1 MSQNIAAVVWLKY
14 CRFGVKPYKINQ
26 SENIF
31 CTVSIFGKIYVVM
44 TVYKIVFKI
53 KIKWIVTY
61 SMLYRQRLT
70 FSTVEPFV
78 PSIAAI
84 HTRSI
89 NVMALFRFQTIATRF
104 GAVFSKHPIITFWN
118 YTFIYQLLLK
128 VWLVCIIYNPVL
140 HLCHSHIKFIYVNL
154 GLNKTRFSF
163 LSRCEWHSVNS
174 TPSSMGLPVNNPL
187 QWI

>member
-44 TVYKIVFKI
+44 SVYKIVFKI

-61 SMLYRQRLT
+61 SMRYRQRLT

-89 NVMALFRFQTIATRF
+89 NVMALFGFQTMATWF
-104 GAVFSKHPIITFWN
+104 GAVISKHLVITFW
-118 YTFIYQLLLK
+118 YYRFVYQLLLK
-128 VWLVCIIYNPVL
+128 VWLVWMVYNPTSFVSFTL
-140 HLCHSHIKFIYVNL
+140 KNQLCEFRPQLSALFILEQVWMTLCY
-154 GLNKTRFSF
+154 
-163 LSRCEWHSVNS
+163 
-174 TPSSMGLPVNNPL
+174 
-187 QWI
+187 